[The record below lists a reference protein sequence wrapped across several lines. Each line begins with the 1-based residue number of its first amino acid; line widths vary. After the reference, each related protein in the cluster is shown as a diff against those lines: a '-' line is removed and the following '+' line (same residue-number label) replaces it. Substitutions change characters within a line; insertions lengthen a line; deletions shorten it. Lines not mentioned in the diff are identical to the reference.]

1 MRRNEIGAK
10 EILMN
15 MKSKLESASETS
27 FEDSKSDKEL
37 TAFSSLNFESFMVQF
52 SKKVVA
58 VRTQRSDASA

>member
-1 MRRNEIGAK
+1 
-10 EILMN
+10 